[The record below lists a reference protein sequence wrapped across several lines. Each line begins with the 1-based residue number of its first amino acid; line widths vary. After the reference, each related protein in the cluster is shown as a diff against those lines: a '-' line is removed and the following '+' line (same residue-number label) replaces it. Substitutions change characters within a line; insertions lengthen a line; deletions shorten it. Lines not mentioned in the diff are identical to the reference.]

1 MSRHA
6 FRYAALAGACMA
18 ASAGLL
24 AILIS
29 RMLVAAAYAVATAA
43 PLIGVVP

>member
-1 MSRHA
+1 MTRRA
-6 FRYAALAGACMA
+6 FRFTALAGACMA

-24 AILIS
+24 AILIG
-29 RMLVAAAYAVATAA
+29 RMLVAAAYAVAT